1 MAKFQVLNSEVNL
14 SKEVNEIDKFVLKTT
29 EIISKYTDYAIVS
42 GYVAIF
48 FGRSRAS
55 EDVDIFIKKLT
66 LEKFKEMYEDFLK
79 KSFEWNL
86 DNPEELYREYL
97 QQGTPI
103 SVWEKEFPLLRLD
116 MKFPK
121 KLSQCM
127 LFNDRIK
134 IIFNDNVLWMASIE
148 STIAYKQEIAKSE
161 KDLLDAKH
169 LSTVFENLDKTKIEQ
184 YKKLFKEEF

>member
-1 MAKFQVLNSEVNL
+1 MVKFQIVNRELKLTKELND
-14 SKEVNEIDKFVLKTT
+14 IDKFVLKTT
-29 EIISKYTDYAIVS
+29 EIISKYADYVIVS

-55 EDVDIFIKKLT
+55 EDVDMFIKEIT
-66 LEKFKEMYEDFLK
+66 LDKFREMYEDFLK
-79 KSFEWNL
+79 KGFEWNI

-116 MKFPK
+116 MKLPK
-121 KLSQCM
+121 KMSQRR
-127 LFNDRIK
+127 LFDDKIK
-134 IIFNDNVLWMASIE
+134 IIFNTHILWMASIE

-169 LSTVFENLDKTKIEQ
+169 LSTVFENLDKTKIEK
-184 YKKLFKEEF
+184 YKKLFREEF